1 MNAASAE
8 APTGDIPIHTMKRY
22 ISYCKAKCAPRL
34 SPEAAEKL
42 SNHFVTIRADV
53 RLQEQQSSER
63 SSIPITIRQLEA
75 IVRIS
80 ESLAKITLSPVAT
93 EQHVDEA
100 IRLFK
105 VSTLDAVNA
114 GQMSECFS
122 PVDLRLFI
130 PSYSLSFLFVH
141 SGRHDPPRHVGGGG
155 GH

>member
-8 APTGDIPIHTMKRY
+8 APTGDIPIHTMKKY
-22 ISYCKAKCAPRL
+22 ISYCKSKCAPRL

-42 SNHFVTIRADV
+42 SNHFVTIRAEV
-53 RLQEQQSSER
+53 RGQEQETNER

-80 ESLAKITLSPVAT
+80 ESLAKITLSPIAT

-105 VSTLDAVNA
+105 VSTLDAVHA
-114 GQMSECFS
+114 GQMSNAPFL
-122 PVDLRLFI
+122 VVI
-130 PSYSLSFLFVH
+130 FLFF
-141 SGRHDPPRHVGGGG
+141 SFRFFSFSDFF
-155 GH
+155 